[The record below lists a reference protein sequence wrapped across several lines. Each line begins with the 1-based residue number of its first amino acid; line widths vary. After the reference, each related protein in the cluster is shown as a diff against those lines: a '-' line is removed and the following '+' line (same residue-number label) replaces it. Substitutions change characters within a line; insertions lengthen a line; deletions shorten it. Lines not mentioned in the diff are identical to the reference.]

1 MAASIT
7 PATGTVP
14 VASAKPIA
22 ILELRRDLAGPQA
35 LAVRILALVA
45 FAVLWQFAANAAG
58 SILIPTFTETAA
70 AIYQTALVTGEIWP
84 ALWVSN
90 QPLIIGF
97 AVSVVISVPLGLA
110 MARWKA
116 IDATLGPVIALALA
130 LPIAPLIPVV
140 LVALGMGM
148 TPKVVIIVL
157 FSWVFIATNVRAGAR
172 RVDKS
177 LVEMAQ
183 SYGASEGQVWWRILI
198 PGAIPAVF
206 AGLRIGLGR
215 AFAGMVIVELIMLP
229 IGIGALLL
237 DYRGD
242 FKADLLYATTILV
255 MVEAVILALL
265 MQVLERR
272 LIKWK

>member
-1 MAASIT
+1 MAGSISPAVGTGPAAS
-7 PATGTVP
+7 G
-14 VASAKPIA
+14 KPIA
-22 ILELRRDLAGPQA
+22 ILDLRRDLTGPQA
-35 LAVRILALVA
+35 LLVRILALVA
-45 FAVLWQFAANAAG
+45 FAMLWQVAAEAAD
-58 SILIPTFTETAA
+58 SILIPTFTETMA
-70 AIYQTALVTGEIWP
+70 AIYQTAFVTGEIWP

-90 QPLIIGF
+90 LPLIIGF

-116 IDATLGPVIALALA
+116 IDAAMSPMIALALA

-183 SYGASEGQVWWRILI
+183 SYGASERQVWFRILI

-229 IGIGALLL
+229 VGIGALLL

-242 FKADLLYATTILV
+242 FKAGLLYATTILV

-265 MQVLERR
+265 MQALERR
-272 LIKWK
+272 LIQWK